1 MKCETVKILLTPGP
15 TRACVLICVGS
26 CLFQCVF
33 LLLYL
38 AAHHLDSPSATTYFI
53 IGPHSRLGNDFWT
66 EMHGLGIHEYLDLIS
81 FLGHSRALSK
91 PT

>member
-1 MKCETVKILLTPGP
+1 MKCEIVKILLTPWP
-15 TRACVLICVGS
+15 TRACFDLCWLLPFPV
-26 CLFQCVF
+26 CL
-33 LLLYL
+33 L
-38 AAHHLDSPSATTYFI
+38 ASIHRLDSPSATTYFI

-66 EMHGLGIHEYLDLIS
+66 EMHGLEIHEYLDLIS